1 MNYNLKNKA
10 VIILALTFAV
20 MMSVQGVSYAEE
32 VAPVPEA
39 QADSLISTD
48 DSSVAKTPAE
58 AVVTEA
64 APQADVTA
72 VAEENIEVSQPVAEN
87 SAEPASVAESTVPE
101 QSGDVPTEPDVAAE
115 NVSSDLFGET
125 DELFADDVIAE
136 PTADTV
142 AGNPDQTTPE
152 EVPTVSEET
161 PAPAENS
168 NNNEL
173 NLQDPGLSDST
184 IDAELGLE
192 AGEGD
197 DLFAEE
203 GKDGEKKEEA
213 IPEAEAP
220 KSPFESFGN
229 AILSKVDNDLFNQMS
244 NIEKQ
249 NTLLNLEL
257 KREELKNKV
266 ASLRMQR
273 IKAKEEAELARRR
286 EEEKIKDQE
295 AERQAMLLKEQEIL
309 KQKEIELEKVRQG
322 KVLNEYMNEMLKM
335 NQQWI
340 SKNTELLNRIHE
352 LEEDR
357 KALIK
362 NFDDQ
367 VAQVQHNAIIL
378 QKKAEA
384 AVANHTRIVASLNAH
399 INGLKRAISEGEEKL
414 NKLKESSMNNPFA
427 AAAVMAGMGEG
438 AIDMSQEYAIMDITG
453 KGDDIVAKIV
463 NKDGTT
469 FIVHKGSMLKGGEVV
484 TAITDHY
491 VAFENNGIRS
501 FIYTGGTVLDFEP
514 TVAFNNAD
522 KLPEE
527 TDKVSTP
534 ASTKNVLGNASTNSV
549 KAPASTPTPAAS
561 SPNARVSRAS
571 ARSKA
576 GRSAS
581 FGSGMFVQ

>member
-1 MNYNLKNKA
+1 
-10 VIILALTFAV
+10 
-20 MMSVQGVSYAEE
+20 MS
-32 VAPVPEA
+32 
-39 QADSLISTD
+39 
-48 DSSVAKTPAE
+48 
-58 AVVTEA
+58 
-64 APQADVTA
+64 
-72 VAEENIEVSQPVAEN
+72 N
-87 SAEPASVAESTVPE
+87 STV
-101 QSGDVPTEPDVAAE
+101 
-115 NVSSDLFGET
+115 
-125 DELFADDVIAE
+125 
-136 PTADTV
+136 
-142 AGNPDQTTPE
+142 
-152 EVPTVSEET
+152 
-161 PAPAENS
+161 
-168 NNNEL
+168 
-173 NLQDPGLSDST
+173 
-184 IDAELGLE
+184 DAELGLDTDE
-192 AGEGD
+192 DD

-203 GKDGEKKEEA
+203 ETGGEKKEEA

-286 EEEKIKDQE
+286 EEEKLKDQE
-295 AERQAMLLKEQEIL
+295 AERQANLLKEQEAL
-309 KQKEIELEKVRQG
+309 RQKEIELEKVRQG

-340 SKNTELLNRIHE
+340 TKNTELLNRIHE

-357 KALIK
+357 KLLIK
-362 NFDDQ
+362 SFEEQ
-367 VAQVQHNAIIL
+367 IAQIQHNAAIL
-378 QKKAEA
+378 QKKAET

-399 INGLKRAISEGEEKL
+399 INGLKRVISDNEEKL
-414 NKLKESSMNNPFA
+414 NKLKESNMSNPFA
-427 AAAVMAGMGEG
+427 AAAAMAGMSEG
-438 AIDMSQEYAIMDITG
+438 AIDMSEEYAIMDITG

-469 FIVHKGSMLKGGEVV
+469 FIVHKGSMLRGGEVV

-491 VAFENNGIRS
+491 VAFENNGVRS

-514 TVAFNNAD
+514 IVAFNDAD
-522 KLPEE
+522 KLPEKA
-527 TDKVSTP
+527 DKAPTSATP
-534 ASTKNVLGNASTNSV
+534 AKNVLGNASTNKSATSS
-549 KAPASTPTPAAS
+549 APVPAT
-561 SPNARVSRAS
+561 SPNAHVSRAS
-571 ARSKA
+571 SRSKA

>member
-39 QADSLISTD
+39 QADSLISAD

-58 AVVTEA
+58 AAVTET
-64 APQADVTA
+64 APETSVPDATS
-72 VAEENIEVSQPVAEN
+72 ENVEVSQPVAEN
-87 SAEPASVAESTVPE
+87 SAEPASVTESTIPE
-101 QSGDVPTEPDVAAE
+101 QSGGVPTEPDVAAE
-115 NVSSDLFGET
+115 NVSSYLFGET

-136 PTADTV
+136 PTANAV
-142 AGNPDQTTPE
+142 E
-152 EVPTVSEET
+152 EN
-161 PAPAENS
+161 PAPAVSEDVPAVADNANS
-168 NNNEL
+168 NEL

-192 AGEGD
+192 ADEGD

-295 AERQAMLLKEQEIL
+295 AERQAILLKEQEIL

-322 KVLNEYMNEMLKM
+322 KVLHEYMNEMLKM

-399 INGLKRAISEGEEKL
+399 INGLKRVISEGEEKL

-491 VAFENNGIRS
+491 VAFENNGVRS

-534 ASTKNVLGNASTNSV
+534 TSTKYVLGSASTNSV

>member
-39 QADSLISTD
+39 QADSLISAD

-58 AVVTEA
+58 AAVTET
-64 APQADVTA
+64 APETSVPDATS
-72 VAEENIEVSQPVAEN
+72 ENVEVSQPVAEN
-87 SAEPASVAESTVPE
+87 SAEPASVTESTIPE
-101 QSGDVPTEPDVAAE
+101 QSGGVPTEPDVAAE

-136 PTADTV
+136 PTAN
-142 AGNPDQTTPE
+142 AIE
-152 EVPTVSEET
+152 EN
-161 PAPAENS
+161 PAPAVSEDVPAVADNANS
-168 NNNEL
+168 NEL

-192 AGEGD
+192 ADEGD

-295 AERQAMLLKEQEIL
+295 AERQAILLKEQEIL

-384 AVANHTRIVASLNAH
+384 AVANHTRIIASLNAH
-399 INGLKRAISEGEEKL
+399 INGLKRVISEGEEKL
-414 NKLKESSMNNPFA
+414 NKLKESNMNNPFA

-491 VAFENNGIRS
+491 VAFENNGVRS

-534 ASTKNVLGNASTNSV
+534 TSTKNVLGSASTNSV

>member
-1 MNYNLKNKA
+1 MSYNLKIKT
-10 VIILALTFAV
+10 VIMLALTFAV
-20 MMSVQGVSYAEE
+20 MMSVQGVSYAED

-39 QADSLISTD
+39 QADSLIGAD
-48 DSSVAKTPAE
+48 VSSADTTPAE

-64 APQADVTA
+64 VP
-72 VAEENIEVSQPVAEN
+72 E
-87 SAEPASVAESTVPE
+87 ASVAEVAVENVEVPPAVAEGSSETFTAAEVVAPE
-101 QSGDVPTEPDVAAE
+101 QSVEVPAEQQAAAE
-115 NVSSDLFGET
+115 NISADLFGET
-125 DELFADDVIAE
+125 DELFADDVATE
-136 PTADTV
+136 AA
-142 AGNPDQTTPE
+142 AGNVAENPVPAPQ
-152 EVPTVSEET
+152 EVPAVAEE
-161 PAPAENS
+161 APVPTDNS
-168 NNNEL
+168 DNGEL
-173 NLQDPGLSDST
+173 DLQDSSLNNST
-184 IDAELGLE
+184 IDAELGLNADE
-192 AGEGD
+192 ED

-203 GKDGEKKEEA
+203 GTGDEKKEDA

-273 IKAKEEAELARRR
+273 LKAKEEAELARRR
-286 EEEKIKDQE
+286 EEEKFKDQE
-295 AERQAMLLKEQEIL
+295 AERQANLLKEQEAL
-309 KQKEIELEKVRQG
+309 RQKEIELEKVRQG

-340 SKNTELLNRIHE
+340 NKNTELLNRIHD

-357 KALIK
+357 KLLIK
-362 NFDDQ
+362 SFEEQ
-367 VAQVQHNAIIL
+367 VAQVQHNAIVL
-378 QKKAEA
+378 QKKAET

-399 INGLKRAISEGEEKL
+399 INGLKRAISDSEEKL
-414 NKLKESSMNNPFA
+414 NKLKENNMSNPFA
-427 AAAVMAGMGEG
+427 AAAAMAGMGEG
-438 AIDMSQEYAIMDITG
+438 AIDMSEEYAIMDITG

-469 FIVHKGSMLKGGEVV
+469 FIVHKGSMLRGGEVV

-491 VAFENNGIRS
+491 VAFENNGVRS

-527 TDKVSTP
+527 ADKVTTSATP
-534 ASTKNVLGNASTNSV
+534 AKNVLGNASTNKSA
-549 KAPASTPTPAAS
+549 APASAPAAT
-561 SPNARVSRAS
+561 PNARTSRAS
-571 ARSKA
+571 SRNRA